1 MIPGGGAG
9 NKAKIAPKAHVAAPG
24 KAVKKIVAHKT
35 KEVKSQ
41 QVIPL
46 DDADFQDF

>member
-1 MIPGGGAG
+1 LG
-9 NKAKIAPKAHVAAPG
+9 KRPKRSLGTPVAAED
-24 KAVKKIVAHKT
+24 KAVKKIVAHRAN
-35 KEVKSQ
+35 EVSPK